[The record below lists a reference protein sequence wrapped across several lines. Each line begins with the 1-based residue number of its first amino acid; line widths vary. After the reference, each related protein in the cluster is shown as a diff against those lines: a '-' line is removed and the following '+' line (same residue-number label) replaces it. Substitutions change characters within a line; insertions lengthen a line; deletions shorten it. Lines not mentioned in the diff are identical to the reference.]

1 MLRSRPPAGISGGL
15 FFLRACLARKH
26 MIAPIPD
33 LSPTAAVSAAA
44 VATINH
50 LLAQEPWARKQ
61 LALHAGKLAAID
73 TGAIAVRLRVDG
85 IGMLETAPLE
95 VPANVTIRVKLSDL
109 PLIAQHRERAFS
121 YVKIEGDAEFA
132 NAISQLSKGLRWDA
146 EHDLEKLL
154 GPILATRVAGVARN
168 ALAFA
173 RGSQQKLAEN
183 VAEYFVEEQPLL
195 IRPANLLDYSAGV
208 TRVRDDVERLAKRLA
223 RLEKAHAA
231 VQPLPPSP
239 DVST

>member
-15 FFLRACLARKH
+15 FFLRARLARKH
-26 MIAPIPD
+26 MIASVPD
-33 LSPTAAVSAAA
+33 LSPTAAVSLAA

-61 LALHAGKLAAID
+61 LAVHAGKLAVID
-73 TGAIAVRLRVDG
+73 TGAVAIRLLVDG
-85 IGMLETAPLE
+85 IGMLERAPVD
-95 VPANVTIRVKLSDL
+95 VPASVTIRVKLSDL
-109 PLIAQHRERAFS
+109 SLIAQNRERAFS

-146 EHDLEKLL
+146 EHDLEKVL
-154 GPILATRVAGVARN
+154 GPILATRMVAGARD
-168 ALAFA
+168 AVDFVRA
-173 RGSQQKLAEN
+173 GQQKLAEN
-183 VAEYFVEEQPLL
+183 VAEYFLEEQPLL
-195 IRPANLLDYSAGV
+195 IRPANLADYSAGV